1 MRRILKALILVLT
14 LSVVLAAF
22 TACDI
27 TKEKTT
33 LETPTIA
40 SQVYTG
46 SKLVA
51 AVPDNDGYKVESN
64 EGGTNVGEYDVVL
77 TLTDATKYEWATPDS
92 DDATRVTV
100 KFAVTKATN
109 EITSLELESWTYG
122 ENAKTPVAK
131 AKFGTP
137 TFSYGTTADGMF
149 TDAVPTAA
157 GKYFVK
163 ATVAATANYDGAE
176 KIAEFKIAQAA
187 ATVTTAP
194 QPVANLVYTGEEL
207 ALITE
212 GVGSGGTMQYKTG
225 VDGTWSTELPTAT
238 NAGEYTIYYK
248 VLGDDDHSD
257 FVTEEGITVTIA
269 KANAQ
274 FTTEP
279 IANAN
284 LTYSGSQLNL
294 VVAGVVTNGTLEYKL
309 GDGDWS
315 ENIPTAVDVGN
326 YKVFYRVVPTDS
338 DNYNG
343 IEQKELNVSVVK
355 AQNEITTLSIE
366 NWTYGESAKAPVA
379 TAKFGTAEFGYSDAA
394 DGEFSANV
402 PTNAGKYFVK
412 ATVKGTNNYDE
423 ATKTIPFEIAKA
435 TAQTTAPTAKTGLT
449 YNGENQ
455 PLVNAGSATGATVNY
470 KIGDGEYSE
479 TIPAAINAGEYKVYY
494 KFVANANYVVD
505 EAEVQLTITIAKAT
519 AQTTAP
525 TAKTGLTYNGE
536 NQPLVNAGSATGA
549 TVNYKLG
556 DGEYSETI
564 PAATNAGEYKVYYKF
579 VANANYVIDEAEV
592 QLTITIAKAQNKID
606 FSVEGITVHC
616 CETVPDLVATA
627 TNGEVTFT
635 YSLDGTSYYT
645 REFLDSISFAFEYG
659 KTYYVKASVAESDNY
674 TSAET
679 IQTVI
684 PQHKFEQTVNDGV
697 TTTACACGQKEVTGT
712 LLTKQIVDQNADIVD
727 GTVKAQTGN
736 LDLTTIGYNGNGVV
750 NLSIDEK
757 AYSYIAQNGVVKL
770 SDNLPLS
777 VYGEK
782 LISVSINDGKAV
794 YNVNVNALIVT
805 KTITNAAEYANW
817 INIAKACEE
826 SATLWGGYFRLGA
839 NITTTSMV
847 TFNRGAIDGSE
858 GFKGVFDGCGY
869 TIDGLNRS
877 SWDSNAFVTTMTNT
891 GVLRNI
897 AFTNVKITGE
907 GNFLTSG
914 GKGTIENVFVQYA
927 VISMGSPYNG
937 TIANQ
942 QEGCAMRNVF
952 VDASKAAVSGN
963 GAQFRILTSGTSS
976 GFGGVFGI
984 CPSENYTPSQAIGDR
999 GNNYE
1004 AIAYFETFAE
1014 LKANTKTQS
1023 VLSAWN
1029 DNGFWIVKDGVPMPK
1044 NLTVTALNLGAK
1056 DIDLDVTVDGDNVS
1070 LNDSAVTFDCF
1081 AIGFDFTQ
1089 AVSLTMDGN
1098 NVEFAE
1104 GDVTVSGGVLS
1115 IKRSIFG
1122 FAYGE
1127 KNIVITD
1134 VDGKTI
1140 TVSATLVTKTLMNAT
1155 DYANWIK
1162 IAKACENAN
1171 QILGGYFK
1179 LGANITS
1186 ETMVTFD
1193 RYDVD
1198 GAYGFKGV
1206 FDGCGYAIDGL
1217 TATGNAFISCMT
1229 KDGVLRNIAFTN
1241 AKIAG
1246 EGNFLCSGGLGT
1258 IENVYVQYVSIAAG
1272 TDNNGTIYN
1281 HCRTGQEGGKIT
1293 GVFVDAS
1300 QATLSGTGSKFR
1312 LLGGNSTGYNGI
1324 FAVCPDGYTLTQARD
1339 TGSFADQAVSA
1350 FATFDDLKNNST
1362 TQSALAA
1369 WSSVY
1374 WTIVDGIPTFVT
1386 K

>member
-109 EITSLELESWTYG
+109 EITSLELESWSYG

-225 VDGTWSTELPTAT
+225 VDGTWSTELPKAT
-238 NAGEYTIYYK
+238 NAGEYTIYHK

-257 FVTEEGITVTIA
+257 FVAEEGITVTIA

-294 VVAGVVTNGTLEYKL
+294 VVAGVATNGTLEYKL

-470 KIGDGEYSE
+470 K
-479 TIPAAINAGEYKVYY
+479 
-494 KFVANANYVVD
+494 
-505 EAEVQLTITIAKAT
+505 
-519 AQTTAP
+519 
-525 TAKTGLTYNGE
+525 
-536 NQPLVNAGSATGA
+536 
-549 TVNYKLG
+549 LG

-564 PAATNAGEYKVYYKF
+564 PAATNAGEYKVCYKF
-579 VANANYVIDEAEV
+579 VANANYAIDETEV

-697 TTTACACGQKEVTGT
+697 TTTACVCGQKEVTGT

-805 KTITNAAEYANW
+805 KTITDAAEYANW

-839 NITTTSMV
+839 NITTTSMA

-877 SWDSNAFVTTMTNT
+877 SWDYNSFVTTMTNT

-927 VISMGSPYNG
+927 VISIGSPNNG
-937 TIANQ
+937 TIANFKD
-942 QEGCAMRNVF
+942 GCAMRNVF

-999 GNNYE
+999 GNNYS

-1014 LKANTKTQS
+1014 LKAKTETQS

-1056 DIDLDVTVDGDNVS
+1056 DIDLDVMVDGDNVS

-1081 AIGFDFTQ
+1081 AIGFDFAQT
-1089 AVSLTMDGN
+1089 VSLTMDGK
-1098 NVEFAE
+1098 NVEFAD

-1162 IAKACENAN
+1162 IANACENAN

-1246 EGNFLCSGGLGT
+1246 ESNFLCSGGLGT

-1272 TDNNGTIYN
+1272 ADNNGTIYN
-1281 HCRTGQEGGKIT
+1281 HCRDGQEGGKIT

-1339 TGSFADQAVSA
+1339 TGSFADHAVSA

-1362 TQSALAA
+1362 TQSVLAA

>member
-1 MRRILKALILVLT
+1 MRRTLKALILVLT

-27 TKEKTT
+27 TEKKTT

-77 TLTDATKYEWATPDS
+77 TLADATKYEWATPDS

-109 EITSLELESWTYG
+109 EITSLTLESWSYG

-137 TFSYGTTADGMF
+137 TFSYGTTADGKF

-163 ATVAATANYDGAE
+163 ATVAATANYDGTE

-225 VDGTWSTELPTAT
+225 VDGTWSTELPKAT

-257 FVTEEGITVTIA
+257 FVAEEGITVTIA

-338 DNYNG
+338 DNCNG

-355 AQNEITTLSIE
+355 AQNEITALSIE
-366 NWTYGESAKAPVA
+366 NWTYGESAKAPIA
-379 TAKFGTAEFGYSDAA
+379 TVKFGTAEFGYSDAA
-394 DGEFSANV
+394 DGEFSSNV

-423 ATKTIPFEIAKA
+423 VTRTIPFEIAKA

-470 KIGDGEYSE
+470 KLGDGKYSE
-479 TIPAAINAGEYKVYY
+479 TIPAATNASEYKVYY
-494 KFVANANYVVD
+494 KFVANANY
-505 EAEVQLTITIAKAT
+505 AT
-519 AQTTAP
+519 
-525 TAKTGLTYNGE
+525 
-536 NQPLVNAGSATGA
+536 
-549 TVNYKLG
+549 
-556 DGEYSETI
+556 
-564 PAATNAGEYKVYYKF
+564 
-579 VANANYVIDEAEV
+579 DEAEV
-592 QLTITIAKAQNKID
+592 QLTITIAKAQNKIN

-679 IQTVI
+679 IQTVV

-712 LLTKQIVDQNADIVD
+712 LLTKQIVDQDADIVD

-777 VYGEK
+777 VYGKK

-847 TFNRGAIDGSE
+847 MFNRGAIDGSE

-877 SWDSNAFVTTMTNT
+877 SWDYNAFVTTMTNT

-927 VISMGSPYNG
+927 VISIGSPYNG

-963 GAQFRILTSGTSS
+963 GAQFRILTAGTSS
-976 GFGGVFGI
+976 GFGGVFGV

-999 GNNYE
+999 GNNYS
-1004 AIAYFETFAE
+1004 AIAYFTTFAE
-1014 LKANTKTQS
+1014 LKAKTETQS

-1044 NLTVTALNLGAK
+1044 NFTVTALNLGAK
-1056 DIDLDVTVDGDNVS
+1056 DIDLDVMVDGDNVS

-1081 AIGFDFTQ
+1081 AIGFDFAQ

-1162 IAKACENAN
+1162 IANACENAN

-1198 GAYGFKGV
+1198 GVYGFRGV

-1246 EGNFLCSGGLGT
+1246 GSNFLCSGGLGT
-1258 IENVYVQYVSIAAG
+1258 IKNVYVQYVSIAAG

-1281 HCRTGQEGGKIT
+1281 HCKDGQEGGKIT

-1339 TGSFADQAVSA
+1339 TGSFADHAVSA

-1362 TQSALAA
+1362 TQSALAT

>member
-27 TKEKTT
+27 TEKKTT

-109 EITSLELESWTYG
+109 EITSLTLESWSYG

-225 VDGTWSTELPTAT
+225 VDGTWSTEIPKAT

-257 FVTEEGITVTIA
+257 FVAEEGITVTIA

-355 AQNEITTLSIE
+355 AQNEITALSIE
-366 NWTYGESAKAPVA
+366 NWTYGESAKTPIA
-379 TAKFGTAEFGYSDAA
+379 TVKFGTAEFGYSDAA

-455 PLVNAGSATGATVNY
+455 PLVNAGSATGAT
-470 KIGDGEYSE
+470 I
-479 TIPAAINAGEYKVYY
+479 
-494 KFVANANYVVD
+494 
-505 EAEVQLTITIAKAT
+505 
-519 AQTTAP
+519 
-525 TAKTGLTYNGE
+525 
-536 NQPLVNAGSATGA
+536 
-549 TVNYKLG
+549 NYKLG

-579 VANANYVIDEAEV
+579 VANANYVVDETEV

-679 IQTVI
+679 IQTVVS
-684 PQHKFEQTVNDGV
+684 QHKFEQTVNDGV

-847 TFNRGAIDGSE
+847 MFNRGAIDGSE

-877 SWDSNAFVTTMTNT
+877 SWDYNAFVTTMTNT

-927 VISMGSPYNG
+927 VISIGSPYNG

-963 GAQFRILTSGTSS
+963 GAQFRILTAGTSS
-976 GFGGVFGI
+976 GFGGVFGV

-1014 LKANTKTQS
+1014 LKAKTETQS

-1056 DIDLDVTVDGDNVS
+1056 DIDLDVMVDGDNVS

-1081 AIGFDFTQ
+1081 AIGFDFAQ

-1098 NVEFAE
+1098 NVEFAD

-1198 GAYGFKGV
+1198 GVYGFRGV

-1246 EGNFLCSGGLGT
+1246 QSNFLCSGGLGT

-1281 HCRTGQEGGKIT
+1281 HCKDGQEGGKIT

>member
-1 MRRILKALILVLT
+1 MFFTTKLFETTDLTHWKALILVLT

-27 TKEKTT
+27 TEKKTT

-100 KFAVTKATN
+100 KFAVIKATN
-109 EITSLELESWTYG
+109 EITSLTLESWSYG

-163 ATVAATANYDGAE
+163 ATVAATDNYDGAE

-225 VDGTWSTELPTAT
+225 VDGTWSTELPKAT

-294 VVAGVVTNGTLEYKL
+294 VVAGIVTNGTLEYKL

-379 TAKFGTAEFGYSDAA
+379 TAKFGTVEFGYSDAA

-455 PLVNAGSATGATVNY
+455 LLVNAGSATGAT
-470 KIGDGEYSE
+470 I
-479 TIPAAINAGEYKVYY
+479 
-494 KFVANANYVVD
+494 
-505 EAEVQLTITIAKAT
+505 
-519 AQTTAP
+519 
-525 TAKTGLTYNGE
+525 
-536 NQPLVNAGSATGA
+536 
-549 TVNYKLG
+549 NYKLG

-579 VANANYVIDEAEV
+579 VANANYVVDETEV
-592 QLTITIAKAQNKID
+592 QLTITIAKAQNKIN

-770 SDNLPLS
+770 FDNLPLS

-782 LISVSINDGKAV
+782 LISVSINDDKAV

-877 SWDSNAFVTTMTNT
+877 SWDYNAFVTTMTNT

-927 VISMGSPYNG
+927 VISIGSPYNG

-963 GAQFRILTSGTSS
+963 GAQFRILTAGTSS
-976 GFGGVFGI
+976 GFGGVFGV

-1014 LKANTKTQS
+1014 LKAKTETQS

-1044 NLTVTALNLGAK
+1044 NFTVTALNLGAK
-1056 DIDLDVTVDGDNVS
+1056 DIDLDVMVDGDNVS

-1081 AIGFDFTQ
+1081 AIGFDFAQ
-1089 AVSLTMDGN
+1089 AVSLTMGGN

-1140 TVSATLVTKTLMNAT
+1140 TVSATLVTKTLINAT

-1162 IAKACENAN
+1162 IANACENAN

-1246 EGNFLCSGGLGT
+1246 GSNFLCSGGLGT

-1281 HCRTGQEGGKIT
+1281 HCKDGQEGGKIT
-1293 GVFVDAS
+1293 GVFVDAG

-1324 FAVCPDGYTLTQARD
+1324 FAMCPDGYTLTQARD
-1339 TGSFADQAVSA
+1339 TGSFADHAVSA

-1362 TQSALAA
+1362 TQSALAT

>member
-27 TKEKTT
+27 TEKKTT

-109 EITSLELESWTYG
+109 EITSLELESWSYG

-163 ATVAATANYDGAE
+163 ATVAATANYDGTE

-194 QPVANLVYTGEEL
+194 QPVANLVYTGEEV

-225 VDGTWSTELPTAT
+225 VDGTWSTKLPKAT

-394 DGEFSANV
+394 DGEFSANE

-423 ATKTIPFEIAKA
+423 ATKTIPFE
-435 TAQTTAPTAKTGLT
+435 
-449 YNGENQ
+449 
-455 PLVNAGSATGATVNY
+455 
-470 KIGDGEYSE
+470 
-479 TIPAAINAGEYKVYY
+479 
-494 KFVANANYVVD
+494 
-505 EAEVQLTITIAKAT
+505 IAKAT

-579 VANANYVIDEAEV
+579 VANANYAIDEAEV

-616 CETVPDLVATA
+616 CETVPELVATA

-679 IQTVI
+679 IQTLI

-697 TTTACACGQKEVTGT
+697 TNTACACGQKEVTGT

-805 KTITNAAEYANW
+805 KTITDAAEYANW

-847 TFNRGAIDGSE
+847 TFNRGATDGSE

-877 SWDSNAFVTTMTNT
+877 SWDYNAFVTTMTNT

-927 VISMGSPYNG
+927 VISIGSPYNG
-937 TIANQ
+937 TIANFKD
-942 QEGCAMRNVF
+942 GCAMRNVF
-952 VDASKAAVSGN
+952 VDASKAAVSGK
-963 GAQFRILTSGTSS
+963 GAQFRILTAGTSS

-999 GNNYE
+999 GNNYS

-1014 LKANTKTQS
+1014 LKAKTETQS

-1056 DIDLDVTVDGDNVS
+1056 DIDLDVMVDGDNVS

-1081 AIGFDFTQ
+1081 AIGFDFAQ

-1162 IAKACENAN
+1162 IANACENAN

-1198 GAYGFKGV
+1198 GVYGFRGV

-1246 EGNFLCSGGLGT
+1246 GSNFLCSGGLGT

-1281 HCRTGQEGGKIT
+1281 HCRDGQEGGKIT

-1339 TGSFADQAVSA
+1339 TGSFADHAVSA

>member
-27 TKEKTT
+27 TEEKTT

-40 SQVYTG
+40 SQMYTG

-51 AVPDNDGYKVESN
+51 AVPDNDGYKIESN

-109 EITSLELESWTYG
+109 EITSLTLESWSYG

-225 VDGTWSTELPTAT
+225 VDGTWSTELPKAT

-257 FVTEEGITVTIA
+257 FVSEEGITVTIA

-309 GDGDWS
+309 GDGEWS

-326 YKVFYRVVPTDS
+326 YKAFYRVVPTDS

-355 AQNEITTLSIE
+355 AKNEITTLSIE

-379 TAKFGTAEFGYSDAA
+379 TAKFGTVEFGYSDAV

-402 PTNAGKYFVK
+402 PINAGKYFVK

-423 ATKTIPFEIAKA
+423 ATKIIPFEIAKA

-455 PLVNAGSATGATVNY
+455 PLVNVGSATGATL
-470 KIGDGEYSE
+470 K
-479 TIPAAINAGEYKVYY
+479 
-494 KFVANANYVVD
+494 
-505 EAEVQLTITIAKAT
+505 
-519 AQTTAP
+519 
-525 TAKTGLTYNGE
+525 
-536 NQPLVNAGSATGA
+536 
-549 TVNYKLG
+549 YKLG

-579 VANANYVIDEAEV
+579 VANANYVADETEV

-674 TSAET
+674 TSAEV
-679 IQTVI
+679 IQTVV

-697 TTTACACGQKEVTGT
+697 TTTACVCGQKEVTGT

-736 LDLTTIGYNGNGVV
+736 LDLTTIGYNGNDVV
-750 NLSIDEK
+750 NLTIDEK

-782 LISVSINDGKAV
+782 LISVSINDGKEV
-794 YNVNVNALIVT
+794 CNVTVNALIVT

-817 INIAKACEE
+817 IKIAKACEE

-847 TFNRGAIDGSE
+847 TFNRGKTDGSE

-877 SWDSNAFVTTMTNT
+877 SWDSDAFVTTMTNT
-891 GVLRNI
+891 GVLKNI

-927 VISMGSPYNG
+927 AISQGSKYNG
-937 TIANQ
+937 TIANFKD
-942 QEGCAMRNVF
+942 GCAMRNVF

-976 GFGGVFGI
+976 GFGGVFGV
-984 CPSENYTPSQAIGDR
+984 CPSENYIPSQAIGDR
-999 GNNYE
+999 DNNYS
-1004 AIAYFETFAE
+1004 AIAYFTTFAE
-1014 LKANTKTQS
+1014 LKAKTETQS

-1029 DNGFWIVKDGVPMPK
+1029 DKGFWIVKDGVPMPK
-1044 NLTVTALNLGAK
+1044 NLTVTALNLGTK
-1056 DIDLDVTVDGDNVS
+1056 DIDLDVMVDGDNVS

-1081 AIGFDFTQ
+1081 AIGFDFAQ
-1089 AVSLTMDGN
+1089 AVSLTMDGT
-1098 NVEFAE
+1098 NVEFAD

-1134 VDGKTI
+1134 TDGKTI

-1162 IAKACENAN
+1162 IANACENAN

-1198 GAYGFKGV
+1198 GVYGFKGV

-1246 EGNFLCSGGLGT
+1246 ESNFLCSGGLGT

-1281 HCRTGQEGGKIT
+1281 HCKDGQEGGKIT

-1339 TGSFADQAVSA
+1339 TGSFADHAVSA

-1362 TQSALAA
+1362 TQSVLAS

>member
-109 EITSLELESWTYG
+109 EITSLALESWSYG

-176 KIAEFKIAQAA
+176 KIAEFKIALAA

-225 VDGTWSTELPTAT
+225 VDGTWSTELPKAT

-326 YKVFYRVVPTDS
+326 YKVFYRVVPSDS

-470 KIGDGEYSE
+470 K
-479 TIPAAINAGEYKVYY
+479 
-494 KFVANANYVVD
+494 
-505 EAEVQLTITIAKAT
+505 
-519 AQTTAP
+519 
-525 TAKTGLTYNGE
+525 
-536 NQPLVNAGSATGA
+536 
-549 TVNYKLG
+549 LG

-579 VANANYVIDEAEV
+579 VANANYVVDETEV

-645 REFLDSISFAFEYG
+645 REFLDSSSFAFEYG

-712 LLTKQIVDQNADIVD
+712 LLTKQIVDQNADIVE

-736 LDLTTIGYNGNGVV
+736 LDLTTIDYNGNGVV

-826 SATLWGGYFRLGA
+826 SATLWVGYFRLGA
-839 NITTTSMV
+839 NITTTSME

-877 SWDSNAFVTTMTNT
+877 SWDYNAFVTTMTNT

-927 VISMGSPYNG
+927 VISIGSPYNG
-937 TIANQ
+937 TIANFKD
-942 QEGCAMRNVF
+942 GCAMRNVF

-999 GNNYE
+999 GNNYS

-1014 LKANTKTQS
+1014 LKAKTETQS

-1056 DIDLDVTVDGDNVS
+1056 DIDLDVMVDGDNVS

-1081 AIGFDFTQ
+1081 AIGFDFAQ

-1098 NVEFAE
+1098 NVEFAD

-1162 IAKACENAN
+1162 IANACENAN

-1186 ETMVTFD
+1186 ETMVTFA

-1246 EGNFLCSGGLGT
+1246 GSNFLCSGGLGT

-1281 HCRTGQEGGKIT
+1281 HCRNGQEGGKIT

-1339 TGSFADQAVSA
+1339 TGSFADHAVSA

-1362 TQSALAA
+1362 TQSVLAA

>member
-27 TKEKTT
+27 TEKKTT

-109 EITSLELESWTYG
+109 EISSLTLESWSYG

-137 TFSYGTTADGMF
+137 TFSYCTTADGMF

-194 QPVANLVYTGEEL
+194 QPMANLVYTGEEL

-225 VDGTWSTELPTAT
+225 VDGTWSTEIPKAT

-284 LTYSGSQLNL
+284 LTYNGSQLSL

-355 AQNEITTLSIE
+355 AQNEITALSIE

-412 ATVKGTNNYDE
+412 ATIKGTNNYDE
-423 ATKTIPFEIAKA
+423 ATKTIPFE
-435 TAQTTAPTAKTGLT
+435 
-449 YNGENQ
+449 
-455 PLVNAGSATGATVNY
+455 
-470 KIGDGEYSE
+470 
-479 TIPAAINAGEYKVYY
+479 
-494 KFVANANYVVD
+494 
-505 EAEVQLTITIAKAT
+505 IAKAT

-579 VANANYVIDEAEV
+579 VANANYVTDEAEV

-679 IQTVI
+679 IQTVV

-877 SWDSNAFVTTMTNT
+877 SWDYNAFVTTMTNT

-927 VISMGSPYNG
+927 VISIGSPYNG

-963 GAQFRILTSGTSS
+963 GAQFRILTAGTSS
-976 GFGGVFGI
+976 GFGGVFGV

-1014 LKANTKTQS
+1014 LKAKTETQS

-1044 NLTVTALNLGAK
+1044 NFTVTALNLGAK
-1056 DIDLDVTVDGDNVS
+1056 DIDLDVMVDGDNVS

-1081 AIGFDFTQ
+1081 AIGFDFAQ

-1162 IAKACENAN
+1162 IANACENAN

-1198 GAYGFKGV
+1198 GVYGFRGV

-1246 EGNFLCSGGLGT
+1246 GSNFLCSGGLGT

-1281 HCRTGQEGGKIT
+1281 HCKDGQEGGKIT

-1339 TGSFADQAVSA
+1339 TGSFADHAVSA

-1362 TQSALAA
+1362 TQSALAT

>member
-27 TKEKTT
+27 TEKKTT

-92 DDATRVTV
+92 DDATKVTV

-109 EITSLELESWTYG
+109 EITSLTLESWSYG

-137 TFSYGTTADGMF
+137 TFSYGTTADGKF

-163 ATVAATANYDGAE
+163 ATVAATANYDGTE

-326 YKVFYRVVPTDS
+326 YKVLYRVVPTDS

-470 KIGDGEYSE
+470 K
-479 TIPAAINAGEYKVYY
+479 
-494 KFVANANYVVD
+494 
-505 EAEVQLTITIAKAT
+505 
-519 AQTTAP
+519 
-525 TAKTGLTYNGE
+525 
-536 NQPLVNAGSATGA
+536 
-549 TVNYKLG
+549 LG

-579 VANANYVIDEAEV
+579 VANANYAADETEV

-616 CETVPDLVATA
+616 CETVPELVATA

-679 IQTVI
+679 IQTVV

-847 TFNRGAIDGSE
+847 TFNRGATDGSE

-877 SWDSNAFVTTMTNT
+877 SWDYNAFVTTMTNT

-927 VISMGSPYNG
+927 VISIGSPYNG

-963 GAQFRILTSGTSS
+963 GAQFRILTAGTSS
-976 GFGGVFGI
+976 GFGGVFGV

-999 GNNYE
+999 GNNYS
-1004 AIAYFETFAE
+1004 AIAYFTTFAE
-1014 LKANTKTQS
+1014 LKAKTETQS

-1044 NLTVTALNLGAK
+1044 NFTVTALNLGAK
-1056 DIDLDVTVDGDNVS
+1056 DIDLDVMVDGDNVS

-1081 AIGFDFTQ
+1081 AIGFDFAQ

-1162 IAKACENAN
+1162 IANACENAN

-1198 GAYGFKGV
+1198 GVYGFRGV

-1246 EGNFLCSGGLGT
+1246 GSNFLCSGGLGT

-1281 HCRTGQEGGKIT
+1281 HCKDGQEGGKIT

-1339 TGSFADQAVSA
+1339 TGSFADHAVSA

-1362 TQSALAA
+1362 TQSALAT

>member
-27 TKEKTT
+27 TEEKTT

-109 EITSLELESWTYG
+109 EITSLELESWSYG

-163 ATVAATANYDGAE
+163 ATVEATANYDGAE

-225 VDGTWSTELPTAT
+225 VDGTWSTEIPKAT

-294 VVAGVVTNGTLEYKL
+294 VVAGVATNGTLEYKL

-326 YKVFYRVVPTDS
+326 YKVFYRVVPSDS

-435 TAQTTAPTAKTGLT
+435 TAQTTAPA
-449 YNGENQ
+449 
-455 PLVNAGSATGATVNY
+455 
-470 KIGDGEYSE
+470 
-479 TIPAAINAGEYKVYY
+479 
-494 KFVANANYVVD
+494 
-505 EAEVQLTITIAKAT
+505 
-519 AQTTAP
+519 
-525 TAKTGLTYNGE
+525 AKTGLTYNGE

-579 VANANYVIDEAEV
+579 VANANYVVDETEV

-679 IQTVI
+679 IQTVV

-750 NLSIDEK
+750 NLTIDEK

-782 LISVSINDGKAV
+782 LISVSINDGKEV
-794 YNVNVNALIVT
+794 YNVTVNALIVT
-805 KTITNAAEYANW
+805 KTIANAAEYANW

-847 TFNRGAIDGSE
+847 MFNRGAIDGSE

-877 SWDSNAFVTTMTNT
+877 SWDYNAFVTTMTNT

-927 VISMGSPYNG
+927 VISVGSPYNG

-976 GFGGVFGI
+976 GFGGVFGV

-999 GNNYE
+999 DNNYS
-1004 AIAYFETFAE
+1004 AIAYFTTFAE
-1014 LKANTKTQS
+1014 LKAETKTQS

-1044 NLTVTALNLGAK
+1044 NLIVTALNLGAK
-1056 DIDLDVTVDGDNVS
+1056 DIDLDVMVDGDNVS

-1081 AIGFDFTQ
+1081 AIGFDFAQ
-1089 AVSLTMDGN
+1089 AVSLTMDGTS
-1098 NVEFAE
+1098 VEFAD

-1162 IAKACENAN
+1162 IANACENAN

-1198 GAYGFKGV
+1198 GVYGFRGV

-1246 EGNFLCSGGLGT
+1246 GSNFLCSGGLGT

-1281 HCRTGQEGGKIT
+1281 HCRDGQEGGKIT

-1339 TGSFADQAVSA
+1339 TGSFADHAVSA

>member
-27 TKEKTT
+27 TEEKTT

-51 AVPDNDGYKVESN
+51 AVPENDGYKVESN
-64 EGGTNVGEYDVVL
+64 EGGTNVGEYDIVL

-92 DDATRVTV
+92 DDATKVTV

-109 EITSLELESWTYG
+109 EITSLTLESWSYG

-137 TFSYGTTADGMF
+137 TFSYGTTADGKF

-212 GVGSGGTMQYKTG
+212 GVGNGGTMQYKTG
-225 VDGTWSTELPTAT
+225 VDGTWSTELPKAT
-238 NAGEYTIYYK
+238 NAGEYTIFYK

-257 FVTEEGITVTIA
+257 FVAEEGITVTIA

-355 AQNEITTLSIE
+355 AQNEITALSIE
-366 NWTYGESAKAPVA
+366 NWTYGESAKTPIV
-379 TAKFGTAEFGYSDAA
+379 TVKFGTAEFGYSDAA
-394 DGEFSANV
+394 DGEFSSNV

-423 ATKTIPFEIAKA
+423 ATRTIPFE
-435 TAQTTAPTAKTGLT
+435 
-449 YNGENQ
+449 
-455 PLVNAGSATGATVNY
+455 
-470 KIGDGEYSE
+470 
-479 TIPAAINAGEYKVYY
+479 
-494 KFVANANYVVD
+494 
-505 EAEVQLTITIAKAT
+505 IAKAT

-579 VANANYVIDEAEV
+579 VANANYVADETEA

-635 YSLDGTSYYT
+635 YSLDGTSYYYT

-679 IQTVI
+679 IQTVV

-697 TTTACACGQKEVTGT
+697 TTTACVCGQKEVTGT

-727 GTVKAQTGN
+727 GTVKAQTGK

-750 NLSIDEK
+750 NLTIDEK

-782 LISVSINDGKAV
+782 LISVSINDVKEV
-794 YNVNVNALIVT
+794 YNVTVNALIVT

-847 TFNRGAIDGSE
+847 TFKRGEIDGSE

-877 SWDSNAFVTTMTNT
+877 SWDSDAFVTTMTNT

-914 GKGTIENVFVQYA
+914 GKGTIENVFVQYVA
-927 VISMGSPYNG
+927 ISQGSEYNG
-937 TIANQ
+937 TIANFKD
-942 QEGCAMRNVF
+942 GCAMRNVF

-976 GFGGVFGI
+976 GFGGVFGV

-999 GNNYE
+999 GNNYS
-1004 AIAYFETFAE
+1004 AIAYFTTFAE
-1014 LKANTKTQS
+1014 LKAKTETQS
-1023 VLSAWN
+1023 VLPAWN

-1056 DIDLDVTVDGDNVS
+1056 DIDLDVMVDGDNVS

-1081 AIGFDFTQ
+1081 AIGFDFAQ

-1098 NVEFAE
+1098 NVEFAD

-1134 VDGKTI
+1134 TDGKTI

-1162 IAKACENAN
+1162 IANACEAEN
-1171 QILGGYFK
+1171 QILGGYFR
-1179 LGANITS
+1179 LGANIVS

-1246 EGNFLCSGGLGT
+1246 ESNFLCSGGLGT

-1281 HCRTGQEGGKIT
+1281 HCRNDKEGGKIT

-1312 LLGGNSTGYNGI
+1312 LLGGNCTGYNGI
-1324 FAVCPDGYTLTQARD
+1324 FAVCPEGYTLTQARD
-1339 TGSFADQAVSA
+1339 MGSFAAHAVSA

-1362 TQSALAA
+1362 TQSVLAT
-1369 WSSVY
+1369 WNSTY

>member
-92 DDATRVTV
+92 DDATRVTL

-109 EITSLELESWTYG
+109 EITSLELESWSYG

-149 TDAVPTAA
+149 TDAVPTEA

-176 KIAEFKIAQAA
+176 KIAEFKIAKAA

-225 VDGTWSTELPTAT
+225 VDGTWSTELPKAT

-326 YKVFYRVVPTDS
+326 YKVFYRVVPSDS

-470 KIGDGEYSE
+470 K
-479 TIPAAINAGEYKVYY
+479 
-494 KFVANANYVVD
+494 
-505 EAEVQLTITIAKAT
+505 
-519 AQTTAP
+519 
-525 TAKTGLTYNGE
+525 
-536 NQPLVNAGSATGA
+536 
-549 TVNYKLG
+549 LG

-579 VANANYVIDEAEV
+579 VANANYVVDETEV

-679 IQTVI
+679 IQTLI

-757 AYSYIAQNGVVKL
+757 VYSYIAQNGVVKL

-782 LISVSINDGKAV
+782 LISVSINDDKAV

-847 TFNRGAIDGSE
+847 TFNRGATDGSE

-877 SWDSNAFVTTMTNT
+877 SWDYNAFVTTMTNT

-927 VISMGSPYNG
+927 VISIGSPYNG

-952 VDASKAAVSGN
+952 VDASKAAVSGK
-963 GAQFRILTSGTSS
+963 GAQFRILTAGTSS

-999 GNNYE
+999 GNNYS

-1014 LKANTKTQS
+1014 LKAKTETQS

-1044 NLTVTALNLGAK
+1044 NLTITALNLGAK
-1056 DIDLDVTVDGDNVS
+1056 DIDLDVMVDGDNVS

-1081 AIGFDFTQ
+1081 AIGFDFAQT
-1089 AVSLTMDGN
+1089 VSLTMDGN
-1098 NVEFAE
+1098 NVEFAD

-1162 IAKACENAN
+1162 IANACENAN

-1246 EGNFLCSGGLGT
+1246 ESNFLCSGGLGT

-1281 HCRTGQEGGKIT
+1281 HCRSNGQEGGKIT

-1339 TGSFADQAVSA
+1339 TGSFADHAVSA

>member
-27 TKEKTT
+27 TEKKTT

-109 EITSLELESWTYG
+109 EITSLALESWSYG

-225 VDGTWSTELPTAT
+225 VDGTWSTELPKAT

-257 FVTEEGITVTIA
+257 FVSDEGIIVTIA

-284 LTYSGSQLNL
+284 LTYNGSQLNL

-326 YKVFYRVVPTDS
+326 YKVFYRVTPTDS

-379 TAKFGTAEFGYSDAA
+379 TAKFGTVEFGYSDAV

-423 ATKTIPFEIAKA
+423 ATKIIPFEIAKA
-435 TAQTTAPTAKTGLT
+435 TAQTTAPTAKT
-449 YNGENQ
+449 
-455 PLVNAGSATGATVNY
+455 
-470 KIGDGEYSE
+470 D
-479 TIPAAINAGEYKVYY
+479 
-494 KFVANANYVVD
+494 
-505 EAEVQLTITIAKAT
+505 
-519 AQTTAP
+519 
-525 TAKTGLTYNGE
+525 LTYNGE

-579 VANANYVIDEAEV
+579 VANANYATDEAEV
-592 QLTITIAKAQNKID
+592 QLTITIAKAQNKIN

-679 IQTVI
+679 IQTVV

-712 LLTKQIVDQNADIVD
+712 LLTKQIVDQDADIVD

-777 VYGEK
+777 VYGKK

-847 TFNRGAIDGSE
+847 MFNRGAIDGSE

-877 SWDSNAFVTTMTNT
+877 SWDYNAFVTTMTNT

-927 VISMGSPYNG
+927 VISIGSPYNG

-963 GAQFRILTSGTSS
+963 GAQFRILTAGTSS
-976 GFGGVFGI
+976 GFGGVFGV

-999 GNNYE
+999 GNNYS
-1004 AIAYFETFAE
+1004 AIAYFTTFAE
-1014 LKANTKTQS
+1014 LKAKTETQS

-1044 NLTVTALNLGAK
+1044 NFTVTALNLGAK
-1056 DIDLDVTVDGDNVS
+1056 DIDLDVMVDGDNVS

-1081 AIGFDFTQ
+1081 AIGFDFAQ

-1098 NVEFAE
+1098 NVEFAD

-1198 GAYGFKGV
+1198 GVYGFRGV

-1246 EGNFLCSGGLGT
+1246 GSNFLCSGGLGT

-1281 HCRTGQEGGKIT
+1281 HCRNDLDGGKIT

-1362 TQSALAA
+1362 TQSVLAA

>member
-27 TKEKTT
+27 TEEKTT

-51 AVPDNDGYKVESN
+51 AVPENDGYKVESN

-92 DDATRVTV
+92 DDATKVTV
-100 KFAVTKATN
+100 KFAVIKATN
-109 EITSLELESWTYG
+109 EITSLTLESWSYG

-137 TFSYGTTADGMF
+137 TFSYGTTADGKF

-225 VDGTWSTELPTAT
+225 VDGTWSTELPKAT
-238 NAGEYTIYYK
+238 NAGEYTIFYK

-257 FVTEEGITVTIA
+257 FVAEEGITITIA

-338 DNYNG
+338 GNYNG
-343 IEQKELNVSVVK
+343 TEQKELNVSVVK
-355 AQNEITTLSIE
+355 AQNEITALSIE
-366 NWTYGESAKAPVA
+366 NWTYGESAKTPIA
-379 TAKFGTAEFGYSDAA
+379 TVKFGTAEFGYSDAA
-394 DGEFSANV
+394 DGEFSSNV

-423 ATKTIPFEIAKA
+423 ATRTIPFEIAKA
-435 TAQTTAPTAKTGLT
+435 AAQTTAPTVKTGLT

-455 PLVNAGSATGATVNY
+455 PLVNAGSATGAM
-470 KIGDGEYSE
+470 
-479 TIPAAINAGEYKVYY
+479 
-494 KFVANANYVVD
+494 
-505 EAEVQLTITIAKAT
+505 L
-519 AQTTAP
+519 
-525 TAKTGLTYNGE
+525 
-536 NQPLVNAGSATGA
+536 
-549 TVNYKLG
+549 NYKLG

-579 VANANYVIDEAEV
+579 VANANYAADETEV

-679 IQTVI
+679 IQTVV

-782 LISVSINDGKAV
+782 LISVSINEGKEV

-817 INIAKACEE
+817 IKIAKACEE
-826 SATLWGGYFRLGA
+826 SARLWGGYFRLGA

-877 SWDSNAFVTTMTNT
+877 SWDSDAFVTTMTNT
-891 GVLRNI
+891 GVLKNI

-927 VISMGSPYNG
+927 AISQGSEYNG
-937 TIANQ
+937 TIANFKD
-942 QEGCAMRNVF
+942 GCAMRNVF

-976 GFGGVFGI
+976 GFGGVFGV

-999 GNNYE
+999 GNNYS
-1004 AIAYFETFAE
+1004 AIAYFTTFAE
-1014 LKANTKTQS
+1014 LKAKTETQS

-1056 DIDLDVTVDGDNVS
+1056 DIDLDVMVDGDNVS

-1081 AIGFDFTQ
+1081 AIGFDFAQ

-1098 NVEFAE
+1098 NVEFAD

-1162 IAKACENAN
+1162 IANACENAN

-1198 GAYGFKGV
+1198 GVYGFRGV

-1246 EGNFLCSGGLGT
+1246 GSNFLCSGGLGT

-1281 HCRTGQEGGKIT
+1281 HCKDGQEGGKIT

-1324 FAVCPDGYTLTQARD
+1324 FAVCPDGYTLTQSRD
-1339 TGSFADQAVSA
+1339 TGSFADHAVSA

>member
-27 TKEKTT
+27 TEKKTT

-92 DDATRVTV
+92 DDATKVTV

-109 EITSLELESWTYG
+109 EITSLELESWSYG

-257 FVTEEGITVTIA
+257 FVSEEGITVTIA

-284 LTYSGSQLNL
+284 LTYNGSQLNL

-355 AQNEITTLSIE
+355 AQNKITTLSIE

-470 KIGDGEYSE
+470 K
-479 TIPAAINAGEYKVYY
+479 
-494 KFVANANYVVD
+494 
-505 EAEVQLTITIAKAT
+505 
-519 AQTTAP
+519 
-525 TAKTGLTYNGE
+525 
-536 NQPLVNAGSATGA
+536 
-549 TVNYKLG
+549 LG

-579 VANANYVIDEAEV
+579 VANANYVVDETEV

-635 YSLDGTSYYT
+635 YSHDGTSYYT

-757 AYSYIAQNGVVKL
+757 AYSYVAQNGVVKL

-782 LISVSINDGKAV
+782 LISVSINDGRAV
-794 YNVNVNALIVT
+794 YNVNINALIVT

-897 AFTNVKITGE
+897 AFTNVKIMGE

-927 VISMGSPYNG
+927 VLSAGSPYNG
-937 TIANQ
+937 TIANFKD
-942 QEGCAMRNVF
+942 GCAMRNVF

-976 GFGGVFGI
+976 GFGGVFGV

-1014 LKANTKTQS
+1014 LKAKTETQS

-1081 AIGFDFTQ
+1081 AIGFDFAQ

-1162 IAKACENAN
+1162 IANACESAN

-1246 EGNFLCSGGLGT
+1246 GSNFLCSGGLGT

-1281 HCRTGQEGGKIT
+1281 HCRSNGQEGGKIT

-1300 QATLSGTGSKFR
+1300 QATISGTGSKFR

-1339 TGSFADQAVSA
+1339 TGSFADHAVSA

>member
-1 MRRILKALILVLT
+1 MRKIKSDQEVKMRRILKALILVLT

-27 TKEKTT
+27 TEKKTT

-109 EITSLELESWTYG
+109 EITSLTLESWSYG

-163 ATVAATANYDGAE
+163 ATVAATANYDGTE

-225 VDGTWSTELPTAT
+225 VDGTWSTELPKAT

-470 KIGDGEYSE
+470 K
-479 TIPAAINAGEYKVYY
+479 
-494 KFVANANYVVD
+494 
-505 EAEVQLTITIAKAT
+505 
-519 AQTTAP
+519 
-525 TAKTGLTYNGE
+525 
-536 NQPLVNAGSATGA
+536 
-549 TVNYKLG
+549 LG

-579 VANANYVIDEAEV
+579 VANANYVVDETEV

-712 LLTKQIVDQNADIVD
+712 LLTKQIVEQNADIVE

-877 SWDSNAFVTTMTNT
+877 SWDYNAFVTTMTNT

-927 VISMGSPYNG
+927 VISIGSPYNG
-937 TIANQ
+937 TIANFKD
-942 QEGCAMRNVF
+942 GCAMRNVF

-999 GNNYE
+999 GNNYS

-1014 LKANTKTQS
+1014 LKAKTETQS

-1056 DIDLDVTVDGDNVS
+1056 DIDLDVMVDGDNVS

-1081 AIGFDFTQ
+1081 AIGFDFAQ

-1098 NVEFAE
+1098 NVEFAD

-1162 IAKACENAN
+1162 IANACENAN

-1186 ETMVTFD
+1186 ETMVTFA

-1246 EGNFLCSGGLGT
+1246 GSNFLCSGGLGT

-1281 HCRTGQEGGKIT
+1281 HCRNGQEGGKIT

-1339 TGSFADQAVSA
+1339 TGSFADHAVSA

-1362 TQSALAA
+1362 TQSVLAA

>member
-27 TKEKTT
+27 TEKKTT

-109 EITSLELESWTYG
+109 EITSLTLESWSYG

-163 ATVAATANYDGAE
+163 ATVAATANYDGTE

-225 VDGTWSTELPTAT
+225 VDGTWSTELPKAT

-470 KIGDGEYSE
+470 K
-479 TIPAAINAGEYKVYY
+479 
-494 KFVANANYVVD
+494 
-505 EAEVQLTITIAKAT
+505 
-519 AQTTAP
+519 
-525 TAKTGLTYNGE
+525 
-536 NQPLVNAGSATGA
+536 
-549 TVNYKLG
+549 LG

-579 VANANYVIDEAEV
+579 VANANYVVDETEV

-712 LLTKQIVDQNADIVD
+712 LLTKQIVEQNADIVE

-877 SWDSNAFVTTMTNT
+877 SWDYNAFVTTMTNT

-927 VISMGSPYNG
+927 VISIGSPYNG
-937 TIANQ
+937 TIANFKD
-942 QEGCAMRNVF
+942 GCAMRNVF

-999 GNNYE
+999 GNNYS

-1014 LKANTKTQS
+1014 LKAKTETQS

-1056 DIDLDVTVDGDNVS
+1056 DIDLDVMVDGDNVS

-1081 AIGFDFTQ
+1081 AIGFDFAQ

-1098 NVEFAE
+1098 NVEFAD

-1162 IAKACENAN
+1162 IANACENAN

-1186 ETMVTFD
+1186 ETMVTFA

-1246 EGNFLCSGGLGT
+1246 GSNFLCSGGLGT

-1281 HCRTGQEGGKIT
+1281 HCRNGQEGGKIT

-1339 TGSFADQAVSA
+1339 TGSFADHAVSA

-1362 TQSALAA
+1362 TQSVLAA